1 MPRSTSRPAALAVPI
16 LLVAGLAA
24 CSSPATEPLADDA
37 APSAAQGVAEAA
49 PALDARSE
57 VTGFENVVVSTDW
70 LAEHL
75 DDDKVAV
82 IEVSVDPGLY
92 ERGHVPGAV
101 NFPWHTAFVDTV
113 TRDVVPP
120 ERFTELAQE
129 AGIDK
134 DSTVV
139 LYGDSNN
146 WFAAWGAWVF
156 TLYGHDDVRLVDG
169 GRGAWESVG
178 RELELAA
185 PTPARGTFEAA
196 QADPALRA
204 FLPEVVEVATGDR
217 EATLVDIRGAAEF
230 NGEIFAPEGVQELSI
245 RAGHVPGAVNVP
257 WVEAVDEDGKFKSV
271 EELRALYA
279 EAGVDGSAPIITY
292 CRIGE
297 RASHTWFVLN
307 KILGYDA
314 KLYDGSWTEYGNA
327 VGVPVTNPAGT
338 VWGGV

>member
-1 MPRSTSRPAALAVPI
+1 M
-16 LLVAGLAA
+16 
-24 CSSPATEPLADDA
+24 
-37 APSAAQGVAEAA
+37 
-49 PALDARSE
+49 
-57 VTGFENVVVSTDW
+57 
-70 LAEHL
+70 
-75 DDDKVAV
+75 
-82 IEVSVDPGLY
+82 
-92 ERGHVPGAV
+92 
-101 NFPWHTAFVDTV
+101 
-113 TRDVVPP
+113 
-120 ERFTELAQE
+120 
-129 AGIDK
+129 
-134 DSTVV
+134 
-139 LYGDSNN
+139 
-146 WFAAWGAWVF
+146 
-156 TLYGHDDVRLVDG
+156 
-169 GRGAWESVG
+169 
-178 RELELAA
+178 
-185 PTPARGTFEAA
+185 
-196 QADPALRA
+196 
-204 FLPEVVEVATGDR
+204 
-217 EATLVDIRGAAEF
+217 DIRGAAEF